1 MNGGHDLGGA
11 HGFGPVRPEAD
22 EPIFHADWEARALA
36 LTLAAGAL
44 GRWNIDVSRHARES
58 LHPPLYQ
65 TAPYYGIWTLA
76 LGRLLEG
83 AGMVTRAEIANGRAE
98 TPRADVAPALDA
110 DAMHAALL
118 RGGPSDRPATTEP
131 AHAPGDAVTTI
142 NEHPDGHTRLPRYA
156 RGRRGRIERVLGHH
170 VFADA
175 RAAGRG
181 EEPHWLYRVRF
192 DATELWGSRAVTGD
206 AVTLDL
212 WEPHLLGG

>member
-36 LTLAAGAL
+36 LTLATGAL
-44 GRWNIDVSRHARES
+44 GQWNIDVSRHARES
-58 LHPPLYQ
+58 LFPPLYQ
-65 TAPYYGIWTLA
+65 TTPYYGIWTLA
-76 LGRLLEG
+76 LERLLTG
-83 AGMVTRAEIANGRAE
+83 ARMATKAEIADGRAE
-98 TPRADVAPALDA
+98 TPRADVPPALDA

-118 RGGPSDRPATTEP
+118 RGGPSDRPATGDP
-131 AHAPGDAVTTI
+131 AFAPGDAVATI

-175 RAAGRG
+175 RAAGRD
-181 EEPHWLYRVRF
+181 EAHWLYRVRF
-192 DATELWGSRAVTGD
+192 EGRDLWGSRAVPGD

-212 WEPHLLGG
+212 WEPHLRAA

>member
-11 HGFGPVRPEAD
+11 HGFGPVRPEID
-22 EPIFHADWEARALA
+22 EPIFHAAWEARALA

-44 GRWNIDVSRHARES
+44 GQWNIDASRHARET
-58 LHPPLYQ
+58 LYPPLYQ

-76 LGRLLEG
+76 LERLLATANMATE
-83 AGMVTRAEIANGRAE
+83 AEIAHGRAE
-98 TPRADVAPALDA
+98 ATRADVPPALDP

-131 AHAPGDAVTTI
+131 AHVPGDTVATI
-142 NEHPDGHTRLPRYA
+142 NEHPNGHTRLPRYA
-156 RGRRGRIERVLGHH
+156 RGRRGTVERVLGHH
-170 VFADA
+170 VFPDA

-192 DATELWGSRAVTGD
+192 EGRELWGSRAEPGD

-212 WEPHLLGG
+212 WEPYILGH